1 MKRISILFTIFIIA
15 VIILADRGSLPH
27 WVRALYDF
35 PNGDKLGHFALFG
48 LLNFF
53 LARALLSTFPSRP
66 KGWVTISISLIL
78 ALLIAAEEWSQQFF
92 ATRTF
97 DLLDLLA
104 SYVGLVVGGWA
115 AQRQSYGQPSK

>member
-1 MKRISILFTIFIIA
+1 MKRISIPFA
-15 VIILADRGSLPH
+15 VFVVVVIVLADRGSLPH
-27 WVRALYDF
+27 WIRALYDF
-35 PNGDKLGHFALFG
+35 PNGDKLGHFVLFG

-53 LARALLSTFPSRP
+53 LARALLSTFPSKS
-66 KGWVTISISLIL
+66 KGWVTVSISLIL
-78 ALLIAAEEWSQQFF
+78 VLLIAAEEWSQQFF

-115 AQRQSYGQPSK
+115 AQKQSYGQPPK